1 MDERQSVLG
10 FTEAELGFFLAAL
23 CLVLWLVSTAAAP
36 AAPPPE
42 EEVVPADSV
51 EMLAEELE
59 STQFERDSLAEAYQA
74 LRDSVSGI
82 LPSCSRIGRAEGP
95 MWRITVLGRDRVLFD
110 DDVMTFRE
118 FGARTW
124 RERKTVIDTCL
135 HQVVVGFPR
144 RTSGAVTEHARGQ
157 LARLRLR
164 IARVDWVA
172 GRDDQ

>member
-36 AAPPPE
+36 PPTEPPPVE
-42 EEVVPADSV
+42 AMVPADSASTL
-51 EMLAEELE
+51 EEKLAAARL
-59 STQFERDSLAEAYQA
+59 ERDSLDDAYQR

-82 LPSCSRIGRAEGP
+82 LPNCTRIGRAEGP
-95 MWRITVLGRDRVLFD
+95 MWTITVSGRDRVRFGRELMSFQ
-110 DDVMTFRE
+110 E

-124 RERKTVIDTCL
+124 AERKPVIGTCW
-135 HQVVVGFPR
+135 HQVVVRFPR
-144 RTSGAVTEHARGQ
+144 ATPGSVTENARGQ

-164 IARVDWVA
+164 ISRVEWV
-172 GRDDQ
+172 RQ

>member
-36 AAPPPE
+36 PPPPPAPE
-42 EEVVPADSV
+42 AAVPADSARTL
-51 EMLAEELE
+51 EEKLAAARL
-59 STQFERDSLAEAYQA
+59 ERDSLDDAYQR

-82 LPSCSRIGRAEGP
+82 LPNCTRIGRAEGP
-95 MWRITVLGRDRVLFD
+95 LWTITVSGRDRVRFEREQMSFD
-110 DDVMTFRE
+110 D

-124 RERKTVIDTCL
+124 AERKPVIGTCW
-135 HQVVVGFPR
+135 HQVIVRFPR
-144 RTSGAVTEHARGQ
+144 TAPGSVTENARAQ

-164 IARVDWVA
+164 IARVEWV
-172 GRDDQ
+172 GG